1 MDGTDGITI
10 ALGATTTGFLVKEL
24 IAWLRSRNQRT
35 EISPNPLPVE
45 GEIAKKQSFVTV
57 GECNR
62 RMCEHDQRLAK
73 LDDEIKRSNDSVIA
87 KLDELDTRNE
97 ERAQQTHRRIDPL
110 IEELGRVRGKMEF
123 IENAAVKA
131 TIGGKK

>member
-24 IAWLRSRNQRT
+24 MAWLRSRNQRT
-35 EISPNPLPVE
+35 EIAPDPLHAVTE
-45 GEIAKKQSFVTV
+45 KKPTFVSV

-73 LDDEIKRSNDSVIA
+73 LDDEIKRSNAAVMQ
-87 KLDELDTRNE
+87 KLDDIDTRAEN
-97 ERAQQTHRRIDPL
+97 RSAATHQRLDPL
-110 IEELGRVRGKMEF
+110 VEEIGRVKGKMDY
-123 IENAAVKA
+123 IEKAALAA

>member
-24 IAWLRSRNQRT
+24 MAWLRSRNQKTVIEPDPLHAVT
-35 EISPNPLPVE
+35 E
-45 GEIAKKQSFVTV
+45 KKPTFVSV

-73 LDDEIKRSNDSVIA
+73 LDDEIKRSNAAVMQ
-87 KLDELDTRNE
+87 KLDDIDTRAEN
-97 ERAQQTHRRIDPL
+97 RSAATHKRLDPIISDIGGL
-110 IEELGRVRGKMEF
+110 RGKVEF
-123 IENAAVKA
+123 IEKAALAA
-131 TIGGKK
+131 TVGGKK

>member
-24 IAWLRSRNQRT
+24 MAWLRSRNQRT
-35 EISPNPLPVE
+35 EIAPDPLHAVTE
-45 GEIAKKQSFVTV
+45 KKPTFVSV

-73 LDDEIKRSNDSVIA
+73 LDDEIKRSNAAVMQ
-87 KLDELDTRNE
+87 KLDDIDTRAEN
-97 ERAQQTHRRIDPL
+97 RSTATHRRLDPL
-110 IEELGRVRGKMEF
+110 VEEIGRVKGKMDY
-123 IENAAVKA
+123 IEKAAIAA